1 MKKLKLIIIENDAD
15 EQEFMQEGFGET
27 GLFHIISFF
36 RNGNELFEFLTQEE
50 YQMPDLILSDLNMPG
65 KNGYDILE
73 EIQQYETLSQIPVV
87 ITSTS
92 FNKSAIEKCK
102 QLGAYEYLVK
112 PETFNEYKPFARHL
126 YEMIN
131 KKLIDQ

>member
-36 RNGNELFEFLTQEE
+36 RNGNELFEFLTQAE